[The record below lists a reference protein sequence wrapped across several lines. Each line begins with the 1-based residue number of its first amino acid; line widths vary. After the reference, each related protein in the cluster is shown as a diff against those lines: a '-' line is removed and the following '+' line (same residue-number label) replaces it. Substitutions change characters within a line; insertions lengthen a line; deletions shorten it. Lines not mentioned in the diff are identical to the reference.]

1 LEINDAVVGAES
13 RREREV
19 MEKRRIGLAV
29 RDSAHGVGVRPDIFD
44 RHIFSKAAKFV
55 DGDTRREAVIDED
68 EL

>member
-1 LEINDAVVGAES
+1 
-13 RREREV
+13 